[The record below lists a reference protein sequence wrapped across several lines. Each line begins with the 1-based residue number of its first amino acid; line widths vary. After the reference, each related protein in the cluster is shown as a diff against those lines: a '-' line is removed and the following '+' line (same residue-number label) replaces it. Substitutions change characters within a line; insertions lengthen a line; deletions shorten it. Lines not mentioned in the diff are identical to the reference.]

1 MGRQG
6 HPHRS
11 RALACVAAVARNLVV
26 PAAAYGAGALARRL
40 RAVEPPRERAASS
53 GPAEGQPALRLVP
66 APIADPASAH
76 LERLHARSG
85 SFARAEARA
94 ELIAR
99 LGRPRPAPR
108 LGEELVA
115 RGALRKVDLEA
126 ALAESQRTGALLGS
140 LLIARGLVRRI
151 EVYRALSEAWG
162 VPFIDLSK
170 NPPDRELV
178 ASLGLAP
185 EELARLPWVPVG
197 AGHGHLLIASAIRP
211 DARLA
216 GDIRALTGWDGDVI
230 FRATTEWDLR
240 AAVLRAYGAEMTL
253 RAASSLAEQAPQ
265 DSASRVVTRRQAIAL
280 LAALALFA
288 SLVGYEPSFGSLG
301 VFAALNLAFGGL
313 VAFKSTA
320 VVTGLVR
327 QLGRSRRPA
336 TVSVTAAIPDNEL
349 PLYTVLVPAFGEA
362 NVIGD
367 LVRHLAELDYPRDR
381 LEVLLL
387 LEEVDGATI
396 DAAMRAGM
404 PGSIRIVVVPDGQ
417 PRTKPKACNVG
428 LHFAHGE
435 FLVIYDAEDRPE
447 PDQLRKAVGMFR
459 AAGPELVCVQGRLN
473 YHNWN
478 ENALTRFFTLE
489 YSHWFDL
496 MLEGLAGLRLP
507 IPLGGTSN
515 HFRTDT
521 LRELG
526 AWDPHNVTEDA
537 DLGLRAAAKGYRVL
551 TLDSTTYEEACC
563 RTWPWIKQRTRW
575 IKGYMQ
581 TALVHLRHPIRFA
594 RTAGPQATATL
605 VLLVAGTPLAFLA
618 APILWLYLA
627 WSLAAGRPP
636 DLGVSG
642 SPLEHVAAINLL
654 VGNGLMI
661 ACAAIAAMRR
671 RHYGLALFS
680 LLLPLYWALHSI
692 AAWRA
697 LVQLVT
703 KPSHWEKTPH
713 GLSKRAAPNAGH
725 APLQPLE
732 ADDQV
737 AA

>member
-1 MGRQG
+1 VRQHVRRG
-6 HPHRS
+6 QP
-11 RALACVAAVARNLVV
+11 VAAAR
-26 PAAAYGAGALARRL
+26 P
-40 RAVEPPRERAASS
+40 
-53 GPAEGQPALRLVP
+53 
-66 APIADPASAH
+66 
-76 LERLHARSG
+76 
-85 SFARAEARA
+85 
-94 ELIAR
+94 
-99 LGRPRPAPR
+99 
-108 LGEELVA
+108 
-115 RGALRKVDLEA
+115 
-126 ALAESQRTGALLGS
+126 
-140 LLIARGLVRRI
+140 
-151 EVYRALSEAWG
+151 
-162 VPFIDLSK
+162 
-170 NPPDRELV
+170 
-178 ASLGLAP
+178 
-185 EELARLPWVPVG
+185 
-197 AGHGHLLIASAIRP
+197 
-211 DARLA
+211 
-216 GDIRALTGWDGDVI
+216 
-230 FRATTEWDLR
+230 
-240 AAVLRAYGAEMTL
+240 
-253 RAASSLAEQAPQ
+253 
-265 DSASRVVTRRQAIAL
+265 
-280 LAALALFA
+280 
-288 SLVGYEPSFGSLG
+288 
-301 VFAALNLAFGGL
+301 
-313 VAFKSTA
+313 
-320 VVTGLVR
+320 
-327 QLGRSRRPA
+327 
-336 TVSVTAAIPDNEL
+336 IPDDEL
-349 PLYTVLVPAFGEA
+349 PIYTVLVPAFGEA

-387 LEEVDGATI
+387 LEEVDAATI
-396 DAAMRAGM
+396 DAAMHAGM

-447 PDQLRKAVGMFR
+447 PDQLRKAVAMFR

-515 HFRTDT
+515 HFRADT

-563 RTWPWIKQRTRW
+563 RTWPWLKQRTRW

-581 TALVHLRHPIRFA
+581 TALVHLRHPLRFVRA
-594 RTAGPQATATL
+594 AGPQATATL

-618 APILWLYLA
+618 APILWLYLG
-627 WSLAAGRPP
+627 WSLASGHPP
-636 DLGVSG
+636 DMGVSG
-642 SPLEHVAAINLL
+642 SPLVHVAAINLL

-661 ACAAIAAMRR
+661 ACSAIAAARR

-680 LLLPLYWALHSI
+680 LLLPFYWVLHSI

-713 GLSKRAAPNAGH
+713 GLSKHAAPNAGLMLVP
-725 APLQPLE
+725 AEEDEPL
-732 ADDQV
+732 

>member
-1 MGRQG
+1 MARRGPSAFGLLAFVAAAVGVGAFARRARVVEAEG
-6 HPHRS
+6 EWAPHR
-11 RALACVAAVARNLVV
+11 ATT
-26 PAAAYGAGALARRL
+26 PAAPPTPRAEPEPRPWTPRIVPPPADA
-40 RAVEPPRERAASS
+40 RAVDVA
-53 GPAEGQPALRLVP
+53 
-66 APIADPASAH
+66 
-76 LERLHARSG
+76 RLHARSG
-85 SFARAEARA
+85 PFARAEARA

-99 LGRPRPAPR
+99 LGRPQPAPR

-115 RGALRKVDLEA
+115 RGALRQEDLDV

-151 EVYRALSEAWG
+151 DVYRALSEAWG
-162 VPFIDLSK
+162 VPFIDLWR
-170 NPPDRELV
+170 NPPDRDVV
-178 ASLGLAP
+178 AGLGLTG

-197 AGHGHLLIASAIRP
+197 VGHDHLLIASAIRP
-211 DARLA
+211 DAGLA
-216 GDIRALTGWDGDVI
+216 DDIRTLTGWDGEVI

-240 AAVLRAYGAEMTL
+240 AAVLRAYGAEMT
-253 RAASSLAEQAPQ
+253 RSAASSLAERAPQ
-265 DSASRVVTRRQAIAL
+265 DSASRVVTRRQALVI
-280 LAALALFA
+280 LAALVTYA
-288 SLVGYEPSFGSLG
+288 VVDGYHPSWGPLWL
-301 VFAALNLAFGGL
+301 FAALNLSFGGL
-313 VAFKSTA
+313 VAFKATA
-320 VVTGLVR
+320 VLTGLVR
-327 QLGRSRRPA
+327 QHVRRRRPVA
-336 TVSVTAAIPDNEL
+336 AAAAIPDDEL
-349 PLYTVLVPAFGEA
+349 PVYTVLVPAFGEA

-396 DAAMRAGM
+396 SAAMHAGM

-447 PDQLRKAVGMFR
+447 PDQLRKAVAMFR

-515 HFRTDT
+515 HFRTEA
-521 LRELG
+521 LRGLG

-581 TALVHLRHPIRFA
+581 TALVHLRHPLRFMRA
-594 RTAGPQATATL
+594 AGPHATATL

-627 WSLAAGRPP
+627 WSLASGNPP

-642 SPLEHVAAINLL
+642 SPLEHVAAINLV

-661 ACAAIAAMRR
+661 ACSAIAAVRR

-680 LLLPLYWALHSI
+680 LLLPFYWVLHSI

-713 GLSKRAAPNAGH
+713 GLSKHAAPNAA
-725 APLQPLE
+725 APALAPVE
-732 ADDQV
+732 PDDAL